1 MELIAENKRTR
12 SPFLDLGNLG
22 LTEVPEELFECV
34 WLEILCLGVLSAKL
48 YEFNNEQEKAS
59 IMLENIEYLSSRGYE
74 YLYEFSSTDNMIL
87 FYYNKIES
95 QSMYNKITHIS
106 KDISKI
112 ENLKFISIDYNDLW
126 DIDFITFLPNIKY
139 VNLSNNKI
147 SLIPKHLVGSN
158 MLLLLNDPFQEKEKV
173 IIESLFAKRNKNS
186 EFKFIILENNP
197 IKKPPIEVVKQGLPF
212 IVPYF
217 NSLKAMDIF
226 DYTRY
231 KLLKLK
237 EAELHRKLRE
247 VRGRIE
253 ALDDPALLEGQN
265 TSIDKKIQIVIDE
278 KTHPEQLKKIE
289 DNRDATKITAE
300 LNEVRTEITKLEVH
314 SSHFITL
321 LNQLKTLLVGDG
333 LSGKTSL
340 LKQILQKDFDAGEPQ
355 THGIN
360 IHPKDI
366 EIDGESIHVKFWDFG
381 GQEIMHGTHT
391 FFYSKR
397 SVYLLVLDARREGK
411 EDYWLK
417 HIESFGGDS
426 PVLVVLNKI
435 DENPSFDVNQ
445 KFLRDKYPNI
455 KGFLRISCKT
465 GDGIPELVRELEKQI
480 HALEMR
486 RTPFAKS
493 WFEVKEALDT
503 MGEDYI
509 SYDRYYALC
518 HEKEVTD
525 ETAQNVL
532 LQFLHDLGIVLAFRN
547 LELHDTQ
554 VINPLWL
561 TNAVYR
567 IINSKL
573 VAGKK
578 GRLDLSDLD
587 AILNDPTYAHEGFKY
602 PRNKFLY
609 IVKIMQE
616 FELCYRIAEDVFIV
630 PDLLTVEEQPVPGFD
645 YDSALRFV
653 LQYDFLPASVLP
665 RFMVQLH
672 TRIVEGEQWR
682 TGTALEDP
690 IFKSKAVVKADRHE
704 KRLYLWVNGPDRD
717 SRRNFFNFIRKTLH
731 DIHDSFEKLTVT
743 ELVPVPGHDDIFIE
757 YAELVGYEE
766 VGEKEYL
773 VGKLRRRFNVGD
785 LLNGLE
791 APERRQPRRHAP
803 VKVFVSYSHKDAEY
817 KDELVT
823 ALAYLSRMEEI
834 ELWQD
839 GRIEAGMEWRKEI
852 FEKLAEAEI
861 VICLVSSNFIDSDF
875 CYSIEL
881 KEALEGHEAGSKIVV
896 PIQIKTCAWQKLPFG
911 KIQGMPP
918 EPISS
923 YSPRDDG
930 WGEVFA
936 GMEGAVKRVREK
948 RSKI

>member
-1 MELIAENKRTR
+1 MTAGHKKALELIAENKRTR

-22 LTEVPEELFECV
+22 LTEVPEEVFECV
-34 WLEILCLGVLSAKL
+34 WLEFLSFGTYSIDNLGTYRKLEFGKNTEIPLGYSSTHYLYPKGENISTIVEKLGVKSNRIDNPNKIIVIPNTIAKL
-48 YEFNNEQEKAS
+48 KNLSVLILDFNKINNLDFIKFLPKEIRFLDLRNNNIKKILKEYFDIGVVSWDFPHSSDEPIILFGYKKKRRKKTIEKHYDVDILNKHVLFLCVKNNPLESPPPEIIKSGKSAIDVYFSGIQARDSSFDLLHFFYENPDSKGNRIPAEVKEKIQDYENWKVS
-59 IMLENIEYLSSRGYE
+59 GTTLDYDSKNDEEGGMTLWMENIHDG
-74 YLYEFSSTDNMIL
+74 T
-87 FYYNKIES
+87 KIS
-95 QSMYNKITHIS
+95 
-106 KDISKI
+106 
-112 ENLKFISIDYNDLW
+112 FG
-126 DIDFITFLPNIKY
+126 IKY
-139 VNLSNNKI
+139 DV
-147 SLIPKHLVGSN
+147 
-158 MLLLLNDPFQEKEKV
+158 
-173 IIESLFAKRNKNS
+173 R
-186 EFKFIILENNP
+186 
-197 IKKPPIEVVKQGLPF
+197 KP
-212 IVPYF
+212 
-217 NSLKAMDIF
+217 
-226 DYTRY
+226 
-231 KLLKLK
+231 
-237 EAELHRKLRE
+237 
-247 VRGRIE
+247 
-253 ALDDPALLEGQN
+253 
-265 TSIDKKIQIVIDE
+265 
-278 KTHPEQLKKIE
+278 
-289 DNRDATKITAE
+289 
-300 LNEVRTEITKLEVH
+300 
-314 SSHFITL
+314 

-340 LKQILQKDFDAGEPQ
+340 LKKILSKEFDIGEPQ

-397 SVYLLVLDARREGK
+397 SIYLLVLDARREGK

-426 PVLVVLNKI
+426 PVLVVLNKL
-435 DENPSFDVNQ
+435 DENPSFDVNRA
-445 KFLRDKYPNI
+445 FLQNKYPNI
-455 KGFLRISCKT
+455 VGFVRVSCKT
-465 GDGIPELVRELEKQI
+465 GEGIDRLVQELEKQI

-578 GRLDLSDLD
+578 GYLHLSDLE

-645 YDSALRFV
+645 YDTALRFV

-690 IFKSKAVVKADRHE
+690 IFKAKAVVKVDRDE

-731 DIHDSFEKLTVT
+731 DIHGSFEKLTVT

-766 VGEKEYL
+766 MGLADYP
-773 VGKLRRRFNVGD
+773 VGKLRRKFNVGEM
-785 LLNGLE
+785 LSGLE

-839 GRIEAGMEWRKEI
+839 GRIEAGMEWKKEI

-861 VICLVSSNFIDSDF
+861 VICLVSSNFIASDF

-881 KEALEGHEAGSKIVV
+881 KEALEGHEAGTKIVV
-896 PIQIKTCAWQKLPFG
+896 PIQIKTCAWQKLSFG
-911 KIQGMPP
+911 KIQGLPSK
-918 EPISS
+918 PISAFE
-923 YSPRDDG
+923 PRDDG

-936 GMEGAVKRVREK
+936 GMEGAVKRAREK
-948 RSKI
+948 R